1 MFFIYKFYFENN
13 RYYCKNKNYYN
24 NIKKYLVLLYNGNK
38 LYNRIYKFIR
48 R

>member
-1 MFFIYKFYFENN
+1 MSIIVKIRIITIIE
-13 RYYCKNKNYYN
+13 
-24 NIKKYLVLLYNGNK
+24 KKYLVLLYNGNK